1 MLPGLSRVKE
11 GRNSQT
17 CVHTMSQ
24 ERETLTLGLVLSF
37 CTLFTLSGCIEIAVL
52 TEVFR
57 LETSWNSTSDST
69 NPRYWQGFVGSGSI
83 GQTVFNFRY
92 PSWHPRRSW
101 LTRVKL
107 YLPYLDQKLNPSDIE
122 IEATKDFLLKIVFV
136 RHTLSAVLSQS
147 SGPLIQ
153 GSFATYVTHVTFHTF
168 MRVHFALEQI

>member
-1 MLPGLSRVKE
+1 MLPGLSRVQE

-107 YLPYLDQKLNPSDIE
+107 YLPYLDQKLNQCVTSVKNGFQRTNPLNRPWIMK
-122 IEATKDFLLKIVFV
+122 IFKTLHLKLRLVFLCLTDFILLK
-136 RHTLSAVLSQS
+136 
-147 SGPLIQ
+147 
-153 GSFATYVTHVTFHTF
+153 YVYFNN
-168 MRVHFALEQI
+168 